1 MHPTD
6 DSLSEPNMPATD
18 APVRKRR
25 WTRWLIWLIVFSLV
39 MLIAGELVARFYL
52 GLGDPPLT
60 MPDPV
65 MGYRFK
71 PSMTYHRFGHVIH
84 YNAYS
89 ERSDDFP
96 PRKSQPGEL
105 RVMVIGDSVI
115 NGGVLT
121 DQSETST
128 AVLQR
133 RLTDDLHLRVLVGN
147 ASAGGW
153 GPPNELGY
161 VQEFGFL
168 DADVVVL
175 VVSSHDASGFSWNV
189 AGAPDFVGKPPVSAL
204 WEGFTRYAMPRLR
217 GYFGHPDVVSTAKL
231 IIPGEALSDQP
242 RCLEATR
249 EIIERAQASGARVI
263 VALHLENVELNGT
276 VEPGHAAFVELLGKM
291 GIQPVELGDAFRHA
305 IQNGEQPY
313 RDVIHPNTVGARV
326 IADCLL
332 PEIEKAVAAPTTSTT
347 EPVGAH

>member
-39 MLIAGELVARFYL
+39 MLIAGELVVRFYL

-60 MPDPV
+60 MSDPV

-96 PRKSQPGEL
+96 PRKSQPGEV

-133 RLTDDLHLRVLVGN
+133 RLTDDLHRRVLVGN

-189 AGAPDFVGKPPVSAL
+189 AVQHGFCRQATGIRVVGGVHALCNAPVAWIFRTSGCGFNREVDYSGGGIIGSAS
-204 WEGFTRYAMPRLR
+204 M
-217 GYFGHPDVVSTAKL
+217 S
-231 IIPGEALSDQP
+231 
-242 RCLEATR
+242 
-249 EIIERAQASGARVI
+249 
-263 VALHLENVELNGT
+263 
-276 VEPGHAAFVELLGKM
+276 
-291 GIQPVELGDAFRHA
+291 
-305 IQNGEQPY
+305 
-313 RDVIHPNTVGARV
+313 
-326 IADCLL
+326 
-332 PEIEKAVAAPTTSTT
+332 
-347 EPVGAH
+347 